1 MGQFQRAARR
11 ALLLQLLSVQHRL
24 RRRRT
29 GSTNPAGLAG
39 QEALRRTRVEQLA
52 ARARISA
59 LAANVPDPVRA
70 TPRCK
75 R

>member
-1 MGQFQRAARR
+1 MQRAARR
-11 ALLLQLLSVQHRL
+11 GLLLHLLSVQRRL
-24 RRRRT
+24 WRRRT
-29 GSTNPAGLAG
+29 LGANPAGLAG
-39 QEALRRTRVEQLA
+39 QEALRRARVEQLA

-59 LAANVPDPVRA
+59 LAARVPDPVRA